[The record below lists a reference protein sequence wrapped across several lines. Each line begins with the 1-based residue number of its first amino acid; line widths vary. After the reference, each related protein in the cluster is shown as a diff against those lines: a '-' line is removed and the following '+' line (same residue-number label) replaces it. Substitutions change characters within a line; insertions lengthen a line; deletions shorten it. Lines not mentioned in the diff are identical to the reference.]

1 MKLKKF
7 NLKLKVLHSNK
18 LESNLRSKIF
28 QLKKTHYK
36 FSLLRQKIWFNNNIQ
51 PQDKHLVLLNKKD
64 IIGYNVLKF
73 RKINFKYFRKKLPG
87 KAYIFDT
94 LIIDNKFRN
103 LGLSKLIMNKSNNII
118 KKKKYISFLVCKPN
132 MIKFYK
138 YYNWKIIPDSKIL
151 FTNFKKTNM
160 HAWMY
165 YGKKINLKKIKKIE
179 IFFKQ

>member
-1 MKLKKF
+1 MHLK
-7 NLKLKVLHSNK
+7 K

-36 FSLLRQKIWFNNNIQ
+36 FSFSSQKIWFNNHIQ
-51 PQDKHLVLLNKKD
+51 AQDKHLVLFNKKD
-64 IIGYNVLKF
+64 VIGYNVLKF
-73 RKINFKYFRKKLPG
+73 RKINFQYLGKKIPG

-94 LIIDNKFRN
+94 LVINNKFRN
-103 LGLSKLIMNKSNNII
+103 LGFSKLIMNKSNNII
-118 KKKKYISFLVCKPN
+118 KKKKYISFLVCKRN

-151 FTNFKKTNM
+151 FTNFKKANM
-160 HAWMY
+160 HTWMY
-165 YGKKINLKKIKKIE
+165 YGKKLNLKKVKKIE